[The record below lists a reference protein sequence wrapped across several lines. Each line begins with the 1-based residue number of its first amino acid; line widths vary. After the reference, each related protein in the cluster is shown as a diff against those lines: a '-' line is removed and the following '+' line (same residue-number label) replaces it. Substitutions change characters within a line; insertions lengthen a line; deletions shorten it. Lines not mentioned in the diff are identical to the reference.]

1 MFKTLDKEYTP
12 QQIKE
17 IIYQFTKVQSVYM
30 MIL

>member
-17 IIYQFTKVQSVYM
+17 IIYQFTQYIELLKEA
-30 MIL
+30 